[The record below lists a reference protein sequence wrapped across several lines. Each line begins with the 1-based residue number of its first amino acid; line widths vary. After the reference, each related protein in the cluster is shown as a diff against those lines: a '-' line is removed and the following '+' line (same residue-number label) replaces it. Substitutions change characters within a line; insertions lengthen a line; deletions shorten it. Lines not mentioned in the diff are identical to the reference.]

1 MSDFKYKTIIPDVE
15 FWKEMVPC
23 QAACPVNTDAG
34 RYVQLIAQGKYEE
47 AYYVARSPNP
57 LASVCGRICAAPCED
72 RCRRGRIDKPVSIRA
87 LKRFVCERYGVES
100 IAPDTQDGLHDGIAD
115 RGNKVRG
122 HLPILQASRKDV
134 ARGQKIAVIG
144 AGPAGLACAHDL
156 ALMSYQVTIFEA
168 TDQAGGMMFHGIPEF
183 RLSRA
188 IIEKEV
194 DKIEQLGTVIRY
206 NTPLTPEFGLKELRE
221 EGYRAVFLSVGVQKG
236 RDLKIEGAELDG
248 VIKAVDYLIN
258 INNGYRVNLGK
269 KVLVIGGGFVAFDA
283 ARLAL
288 RAGLEEARKSNE
300 SASNDHEGEEQI
312 DLLEIKAALD
322 AARTAIRAGAT
333 EVHMISLESFDEMP
347 VMRTTQGREEFEEA
361 KKEGVIFHPQRGAKR
376 FDGINGRVKS
386 AEFIGVKRT
395 YDETGRFDPQYD
407 PDLSETLEA
416 DSVILAI
423 GQQADLSFLKPE
435 DGVGL
440 TPQGTIKVDRN
451 TLATTASGLFAG
463 GDVAFGPR
471 NLIEAVANG
480 KRAALSIDDYLRDAL
495 VKKVFDLSIEKL
507 STRNYRMP
515 EDYEKLERQSPPTI
529 SLDRRTGISEVE
541 TGYDE
546 EQARLQAERC
556 LSCHIQTIYDPNK
569 CVMCNRCVDV
579 CPEYCLKLVPLD
591 ELDLDPDEKQRIIES
606 TGIPVEFGTPLS
618 AMIKDDEKCIR
629 CGLCAIR
636 CPTDAMTME
645 VFYYEEREV
654 VARENPQES

>member
-1 MSDFKYKTIIPDVE
+1 MSDSKYKTVIPDVE
-15 FWKEMVPC
+15 FWKGMVPC

-34 RYVQLIAQGKYEE
+34 RYVQLIAQGRHED
-47 AYYVARSPNP
+47 AYLVARSPNP

-72 RCRRGRIDKPVSIRA
+72 RCRRGKIDQPVSIRA
-87 LKRFVCERYGVES
+87 LKRFVTERYGVES
-100 IAPDTQDGLHDGIAD
+100 IAPDTQDELFDGVSD
-115 RGNKVRG
+115 QGNKARG
-122 HLPILQASRKDV
+122 HLPILQASRKNV
-134 ARGQKIAVIG
+134 ARGQRVAVIG

-156 ALMSYQVTIFEA
+156 ALMGYRVTIFEA

-188 IIEKEV
+188 VINKEIAR
-194 DKIEQLGTVIRY
+194 IEQLGVEIRY
-206 NTPLTPEFGLKELRE
+206 HTPLTAEFGLKELRD
-221 EGYRAVFLSVGVQKG
+221 EGYQAVFLSVGVQRG
-236 RDLKIEGAELDG
+236 RDLKVDGAELDG

-258 INNGYRVNLGK
+258 INNGFRVNLGK

-283 ARLAL
+283 ARMAL
-288 RAGLEEARKSNE
+288 RAGLEDAGANGHDE
-300 SASNDHEGEEQI
+300 SSSSGDTGEM
-312 DLLEIKAALD
+312 KAALD
-322 AARTAIRAGAT
+322 VARAAIRAGAA
-333 EVHMISLESFDEMP
+333 EVHMVSLESFDEMP

-361 KKEGVIFHPQRGAKR
+361 EREGVIFHPQRSAKR
-376 FDGINGRVKS
+376 FVNGAGRVS
-386 AEFIGVKRT
+386 AAEFIGVKRT
-395 YDETGRFDPQYD
+395 YDEYGRFDPQFD
-407 PDLSETLEA
+407 PDVSETLEA

-423 GQQADLSFLKPE
+423 GQQADLSFLKSE
-435 DGVGL
+435 DNVEL
-440 TPQGTIKVDRN
+440 TPQGVIKVDRS
-451 TLATTASGLFAG
+451 TLATSAPGLFAG

-480 KRAALSIDDYLRDAL
+480 KRAALSIDDYLRNAA
-495 VKKVFDLSIEKL
+495 VERVFNLTVEKL
-507 STRNYRMP
+507 PTRNYRMP
-515 EDYEKLERQSPPTI
+515 EDYEKLRRQAPPTT

-556 LSCHIQTIYDPNK
+556 LSCHIQTIYDPAK

-591 ELDLDPDEKQRIIES
+591 DLDLAPDDKQRVIES
-606 TGIPVEFGTPLS
+606 TGVEIEFGTPLS

-645 VFYYEEREV
+645 VFYYEE
-654 VARENPQES
+654 QEIAA